1 MGGRLKKF
9 LPIVL
14 LALVMQILA
23 PVVASWAA
31 GIAAA
36 DPLQS
41 AGICHSDAS
50 TGTGDQG
57 REQYAHHGLCA
68 ICVSYAAAAFD
79 APKPVTLVQL
89 ARQFRTVPWPDAAL
103 TRSPS
108 RIGSN
113 AQARA
118 PPPLA

>member
-1 MGGRLKKF
+1 MGGRPKKF

-23 PVVASWAA
+23 PVAASWAA

-36 DPLQS
+36 DPLQAAS
-41 AGICHSDAS
+41 ICHSDAS

-57 REQYAHHGLCA
+57 REQSAHDGLCA
-68 ICVSYAAAAFD
+68 ICVSYAAAAVD

-89 ARQFRTVPWPDAAL
+89 ARQFRPVPWLDAAL

-113 AQARA
+113 SQARA

>member
-1 MGGRLKKF
+1 MHRQQKF

-23 PVVASWAA
+23 PVAACWAA

-50 TGTGDQG
+50 TGSGDQG
-57 REQYAHHGLCA
+57 REQYAHDGLCA
-68 ICVSYAAAAFD
+68 ICATHAAAAAD
-79 APKPVTLVQL
+79 APKPVGLIHL
-89 ARQFRTVPWPDAAL
+89 ARRFRPVPWPDAAQTL
-103 TRSPS
+103 SSS

-113 AQARA
+113 SQARA
-118 PPPLA
+118 PPPSA